1 MSLNSN
7 PSLIKQMVPGMKK
20 IFLLFSALLFAG
32 LSELLNAQTNA
43 PDPSIMQQYW
53 FVMLKRGE
61 NRSHDSLTAVKLQEG
76 HMANINKM
84 AEMGKLKLAGPFA
97 DKGDW
102 RGIFIMVTDSQQE
115 AEQLVNQDP
124 AVQAGRLAYEIHPW
138 YGGGDLKTNFDY
150 PEDNEEKDGVKPK
163 MMKSYF
169 FVMLNEGPNR
179 EQDSATAMKIQEEHL
194 GNIMKMVKE
203 GQVRL
208 VGPFLDDSVWK
219 GFFIFDVA
227 TEDEVKKLL
236 ANDPAITS
244 GRMTYEIRPW
254 YGAAKIYTK
263 MNPRTPMH

>member
-1 MSLNSN
+1 
-7 PSLIKQMVPGMKK
+7 MKK
-20 IFLLFSALLFAG
+20 IFLLFSALLIAG
-32 LSELLNAQTNA
+32 LSELITAQTNA

-61 NRSHDSLTAVKLQEG
+61 NRSLDSLTAVKLQEG

-115 AEQLVNQDP
+115 AEELVNQDP
-124 AVQAGRLAYEIHPW
+124 AIQAGRLAYEIHPW

-179 EQDSATAMKIQEEHL
+179 KQDSATAMKIQEEHL

-236 ANDPAITS
+236 ANDPAIT
-244 GRMTYEIRPW
+244 
-254 YGAAKIYTK
+254 
-263 MNPRTPMH
+263 